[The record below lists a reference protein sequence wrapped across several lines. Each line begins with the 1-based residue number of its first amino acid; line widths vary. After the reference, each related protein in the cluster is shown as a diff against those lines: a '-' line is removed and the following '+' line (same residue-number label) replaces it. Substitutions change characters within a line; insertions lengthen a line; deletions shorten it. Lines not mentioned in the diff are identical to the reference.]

1 MKIKHNL
8 AIIGSSLLLFSLFF
22 ISSCNK
28 LENVADGAK
37 LIIDYNLIE
46 TTVDVQLYDAAT
58 GDLIGRDGD
67 ASVKVKI
74 TGPDKDGVMDITGVQ
89 NNDMLYYSQ
98 RGMLGLALIPEAAYT
113 PSETRPIVFN
123 IVTDLSGYLSTSQ
136 KITVVSEGR
145 NQYRINMVRLD
156 NPPQGVTVNRET
168 GVATAIDGRIQDPA
182 TVSTPTGK
190 AKIEIPADIVMRDAG
205 GNPLSGSIN
214 VDIVHFDNTSD
225 EALAAF
231 PGGLMPTVTRSD
243 GSVADGMFYSAGFL
257 AIEITDASGRHAAT
271 FEEGTVRMEAVVS
284 PETYN
289 PETNGAV
296 AAGDIVPVWS
306 YNENTGEW
314 KEEGVSTMQNIDGQL
329 IADFELT
336 HLSYYNFDWF
346 YGEYCYQGAAFQ
358 FVADNPISGCY
369 VMGGTMYRQ
378 SDNAYLMG
386 IYMWVCP
393 GEPVYTSYAP
403 SGIPVKIVWNESNYP
418 NITIAPSSQPTLIS
432 DLCAGGPIQIN
443 ILNNTSNTTTVTI
456 DVEAYC
462 ASQPNV
468 IIRPSFSAWYRPISN
483 WNWNPVAMENGY
495 AEIMGVEIGGTYIVG
510 IYYDNQW
517 YETEVV
523 VTDDE
528 YTYVGID
535 LPADVCNEVFGY

>member
-1 MKIKHNL
+1 MKIKHTL
-8 AIIGSSLLLFSLFF
+8 LIIGSSLLLLSLFL
-22 ISSCNK
+22 ISSCDK
-28 LENVADGAK
+28 LEDIGDGAK

-58 GDLIGRDGD
+58 GELIGRDGD

-74 TGPDKDGVMDITGVQ
+74 TGPDKEGVMDITGLQ
-89 NNDMLYYSQ
+89 NTDMQYASQ

-113 PSETRPIVFN
+113 PSESRPVVFN
-123 IVTDLSGYLSTSQ
+123 IVTEMSGYLTTSQ

-145 NQYRINMVRLD
+145 NQFRINMVRLD
-156 NPPQGVTVNRET
+156 NPPRGVTVKRET
-168 GVATAIDGRIQDPA
+168 GVTTAIDGRIQDPA
-182 TVSTPTGK
+182 AVSTPTGK
-190 AKIEIPADIVMRDAG
+190 ATIEIPADIVMRDSG

-214 VDIVHFDNTSD
+214 VDVVHFDNTSD

-231 PGGLMPTVTRSD
+231 PGGLMPTVTRTD

-257 AIEITDASGRHAAT
+257 AIEITDASGRHATT
-271 FEEGTVRMEAVVS
+271 FENGTVRMEAVVS
-284 PETYN
+284 PETFN
-289 PETNGAV
+289 PETNEPV

-306 YNENTGEW
+306 YDENTGEW
-314 KEEGVSTMQNIDGQL
+314 TEEGVSTMQNVNGQL
-329 IADFELT
+329 VADFELT

-346 YGEYCYQGAAFQ
+346 YGAYCYQGAAFQ

-369 VMGGTMYRQ
+369 VMEGAMYRQ
-378 SDNAYLMG
+378 DDNAFLMY

-393 GEPVYTSYAP
+393 DEPVYTSYAP

-432 DLCAGGPIQIN
+432 DLCGGGPIQVAV
-443 ILNNTSNTTTVTI
+443 LNNTSNTTTVTI

-462 ASQPNV
+462 ANEPDV

-483 WNWNPVAMENGY
+483 WNWNPVTMENGY
-495 AEIMGVEIGGTYIVG
+495 AEIMGVEIGNTYIVG

-517 YETEVV
+517 FETEVV
-523 VTDDE
+523 VTAGE

-535 LPADVCNEVFGY
+535 LPADVCSEVFGY